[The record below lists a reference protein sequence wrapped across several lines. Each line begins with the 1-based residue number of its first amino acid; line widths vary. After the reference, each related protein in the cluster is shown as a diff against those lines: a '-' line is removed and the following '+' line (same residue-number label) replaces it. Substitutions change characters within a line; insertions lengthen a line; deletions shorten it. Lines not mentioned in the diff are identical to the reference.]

1 MENDNIKKK
10 ILFVCVE
17 NAGRSQMAEAFF
29 NFYAKEKSLDWIAE
43 SSGTI
48 PAKQVQPEV
57 VEIMKEKNIN
67 LTDSKP
73 KRFIPEKIG
82 EYERVI
88 SFGCLVK
95 AAFSPDVQ
103 NRIEEWQIDYPSDKP
118 PEEIKRIRDEVE
130 NKVVNLIN
138 TL

>member
-1 MENDNIKKK
+1 MENNSMKK
-10 ILFVCVE
+10 ILFVCAE

-29 NFYAKEKSLDWIAE
+29 NFYAKERNLDWIAE
-43 SSGTI
+43 SSGTM
-48 PAKQVQPEV
+48 PAKQVHPEI
-57 VEIMKEKNIN
+57 VETMKEKNLDITRTN
-67 LTDSKP
+67 P
-73 KRFIPEKIG
+73 KRFLPERIG

-95 AAFSPDVQ
+95 AAFSPEVQ
-103 NRIEEWQIDYPSDKP
+103 NKIEEWQIDDPSGKS
-118 PEEIKRIRDEVE
+118 PEEIKMLRDEVE